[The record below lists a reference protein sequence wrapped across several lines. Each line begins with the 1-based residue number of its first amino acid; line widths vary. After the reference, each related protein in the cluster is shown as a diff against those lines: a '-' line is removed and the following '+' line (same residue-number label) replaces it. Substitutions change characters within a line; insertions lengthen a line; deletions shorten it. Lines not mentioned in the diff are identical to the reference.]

1 MSNLADTGVGAN
13 SLSIITVVLNYN
25 AGAYLAAY
33 LKALITQSHEN
44 IARLSPTTDP
54 LIIRSPM
61 FRRPHPTPGSRLL
74 NLG

>member
-13 SLSIITVVLNYN
+13 SLSFTAVVFNYD
-25 AGAYLAAY
+25 AGAYLVAY
-33 LKALITQSHEN
+33 IEALMAQSHEN

>member
-44 IARLSPTTDP
+44 FA
-54 LIIRSPM
+54 
-61 FRRPHPTPGSRLL
+61 
-74 NLG
+74 